1 MRRARRR
8 PGTAGPAGDP
18 AAPSRRPS
26 TAPQPTARR
35 WWEARFVRL
44 GGRAWALLGIVG
56 VGALLYVVLSEL
68 SIVAVPLI
76 LALFPAALLSP
87 ASDWL
92 TRRRVPPALAS
103 LLTILAF
110 LLVVLGGAGLLAPQ
124 IAAEAPGIVEEV
136 ESGIDQLEELLD
148 EGLPFIEEGTD
159 VAELLALAQE
169 QAVSFLQ
176 REGVAIA
183 STLAEGI
190 AGLLF
195 GLVGLF
201 FYLKDGRRIAGWAL
215 RLFPR
220 EARDTA
226 GEIGTATWT
235 TLGGYFRGQ
244 LLVALV
250 DAIFIGLGL
259 YLLGVPLAL
268 PLAVL
273 VFFGGL
279 FPIVGAFV
287 SGAVAVLVALA
298 TQGVAIALGALAV
311 VLAVQQLES
320 NVLAPVVLGKAT
332 QLHPLAVIVSLTA
345 GGVLLGILGAFLAV
359 PIAASLARGAR
370 ILRQRFDATD
380 GRGQPEPAFGPPA
393 PAS

>member
-1 MRRARRR
+1 MWRTRRR
-8 PGTAGPAGDP
+8 PGPVGPAGAP
-18 AAPSRRPS
+18 ATPSRRPS
-26 TAPQPTARR
+26 TPQEPARRR

-44 GGRAWALLGIVG
+44 GGRAWALLGIAG
-56 VGALLYVVLSEL
+56 VGTLLYIVLSTL

-103 LLTILAF
+103 LLTILGF
-110 LLVVLGGAGLLAPQ
+110 LLVVVGGTSLLAPQ
-124 IAAEAPGIVEEV
+124 IAAEAPGIVEQV
-136 ESGIDQLEELLD
+136 ESGIDQLQELLD
-148 EGLPFIEEGTD
+148 DGLPFIEEGTD

-169 QAVSFLQ
+169 QAVSFLE

-183 STLAEGI
+183 TTLAEGI

-201 FYLKDGRRIAGWAL
+201 FYLKDGRRIAAWAV

-220 EARDTA
+220 EVRATA

-250 DAIFIGLGL
+250 DAVFIGLGL
-259 YLLGVPLAL
+259 YLLGVPLVL

-298 TQGVAIALGALAV
+298 TEGLAVALGALAV
-311 VLAVQQLES
+311 VVAVQQLES

-359 PIAASLARGAR
+359 PVAASLARGAR
-370 ILRQRFDATD
+370 ILRQRFAGSD
-380 GRGQPEPAFGPPA
+380 GPGPPEPAFGPPA
-393 PAS
+393 PAG

>member
-1 MRRARRR
+1 M
-8 PGTAGPAGDP
+8 
-18 AAPSRRPS
+18 
-26 TAPQPTARR
+26 
-35 WWEARFVRL
+35 RL
-44 GGRAWALLGIVG
+44 GGKAWALLGVVAVG
-56 VGALLYVVLSEL
+56 VLLYTALSTL
-68 SIVAVPLI
+68 SIVVIPLI

-92 TRRRVPPALAS
+92 TRRRVPAALSS
-103 LLTILAF
+103 LLTILGF
-110 LLVVLGGAGLLAPQ
+110 LLVVVGGTSLLAPQ
-124 IAAEAPGIVEEV
+124 IAAEAPGIVEQV
-136 ESGIDQLEELLD
+136 ESGIDQLQELLD
-148 EGLPFIEEGTD
+148 DGLPFVEEGTD

-169 QAVSFLQ
+169 QAVSFLE

-183 STLAEGI
+183 TTLAEGI

-201 FYLKDGRRIAGWAL
+201 FYLKDGRRIAGWSL

-220 EARDTA
+220 DARATV

-250 DAIFIGLGL
+250 DAVFIGLGL
-259 YLLGVPLAL
+259 YLLGVPLVL

-279 FPIVGAFV
+279 FPIVGAV
-287 SGAVAVLVALA
+287 LSGAVAVLVALA
-298 TQGVAIALGALAV
+298 TEGLAIALGALAV
-311 VLAVQQLES
+311 VLAVQQFES

-332 QLHPLAVIVSLTA
+332 ELHPLAVIVSLTA

-359 PIAASLARGAR
+359 PIAASIARGAR
-370 ILRQRFDATD
+370 ILRQRFDAAD
-380 GRGQPEPAFGPPA
+380 GLAPPGAALGPPA
-393 PAS
+393 PAG